1 MCQQFGHQ
9 ILAFWCQ
16 NIGQFDWLD
25 ILYFLAMFD
34 KERVR
39 ANKVIVKFVT

>member
-1 MCQQFGHQ
+1 MCQQFGNQ

-39 ANKVIVKFVT
+39 ANKAIVKFVT